1 MEGFNHR
8 KDLLK
13 KALLYCKRYQVF
25 QNLAV
30 LIIVFGVFCY
40 VGIKNIEIRAKAYL
54 QARGFKGNLK
64 VTGINP
70 FSTNWNFY
78 RVKVNYIYSE
88 TVNGRQYQIPIIK
101 EHQPSELLFPFV
113 PGDEWYPEKKDIVSL
128 HTNTPL
134 FPESTIEKSYGPIVY
149 QALESQKDFKHI
161 EKKYQ
166 TVIKKDPTFNQAKV
180 ELKLIF
186 DSEVY
191 PLKFLIWLGGEM
203 KNNIQKGQTAFGGAG
218 ALKVEDAIKENLL
231 YVDISFP
238 EKESPSLD
246 IEKMKEELIIL
257 NEKTPLP
264 DGLYRING
272 HYSGLVLKNGEII
285 EEHF

>member
-8 KDLLK
+8 KDQLK

-25 QNLAV
+25 QKLAV
-30 LIIVFGVFCY
+30 FILVFGIFCY
-40 VGIKNIEIRAKAYL
+40 VGIKKIESRANAYL
-54 QARGFKGNLK
+54 QARDFKGKLK

-70 FSTNWNFY
+70 FSANWNFY

-88 TVNGRQYQIPIIK
+88 TVNGRQYQIPIVR

-113 PGDEWYPEKKDIVSL
+113 PGDEWYLGRKDTVSIFADFSIF
-128 HTNTPL
+128 TEEN
-134 FPESTIEKSYGPIVY
+134 IEKNYGPIVY
-149 QALESQKDFKHI
+149 QALESQKDFKPI

-166 TVIKKDPTFNQAKV
+166 IAFEKDPTFKQAKV
-180 ELKLIF
+180 KLKLIF
-186 DSEVY
+186 DSRLY
-191 PLKFLIWLGGEM
+191 PTKVFVWLGTEM

-218 ALKVEDAIKENLL
+218 ALKVEEAIKENLL

-238 EKESPSLD
+238 EKENPSLD
-246 IEKMKEELIIL
+246 IEKMKEELIML

-272 HYSGLVLKNGEII
+272 NFNGLILKNGEII
-285 EEHF
+285 EERY

>member
-8 KDLLK
+8 KDQLK

-25 QNLAV
+25 QKLAV
-30 LIIVFGVFCY
+30 FILVFGIFCY
-40 VGIKNIEIRAKAYL
+40 VGIKNIESRANAYL
-54 QARGFKGNLK
+54 QARDFKGKLK

-70 FSTNWNFY
+70 FSANWNFY

-88 TVNGRQYQIPIIK
+88 TVNGRQYQIPIVR

-113 PGDEWYPEKKDIVSL
+113 PGDEWYLGRKDTVSIFADFSIF
-128 HTNTPL
+128 TEEN
-134 FPESTIEKSYGPIVY
+134 IEKNYGPIVY
-149 QALESQKDFKHI
+149 QALESQKDFKPI

-166 TVIKKDPTFNQAKV
+166 IAFEKDPTFKQAKV
-180 ELKLIF
+180 KLKLIF
-186 DSEVY
+186 DSRLY
-191 PLKFLIWLGGEM
+191 PTKVFVWLGTEM

-218 ALKVEDAIKENLL
+218 ALKVEEAIKENLL

-238 EKESPSLD
+238 EKESRSMD
-246 IEKMKEELIIL
+246 IEKIKEELKRL

-272 HYSGLVLKNGEII
+272 NYGGFILENGEII
-285 EEHF
+285 GERY